1 MRSLSSNGMMMRLL
15 RERKNDMFDRL
26 IATIAFIAF
35 MGCLIWLAE
44 AQSGLQAFWAFTCLI
59 LSGVAVFSFL
69 DHDHD
74 NNIH

>member
-1 MRSLSSNGMMMRLL
+1 ML
-15 RERKNDMFDRL
+15 DRL
-26 IATIAFIAF
+26 IATIALLSF

-44 AQSGLQAFWAFTCLI
+44 AQSALQAFWAFTCLI

-74 NNIH
+74 DNIH